1 MKPSTPDQE
10 SSAAPLSAVSV
21 SAPVV
26 QIYDTTLRDGT
37 QREGLS
43 LSAVDK
49 LRIARLLDHLG
60 VAFVELG
67 WPGSNPKDIEAFER
81 ARDVEWTTASLA
93 AFGSTRRAAC
103 SPDADPQVV
112 ALLET
117 RAPVCTIF
125 GKSSLLHVRE
135 VLRISPEENLRMIA
149 ETVAFLVANGRRVI
163 YDAEHFFD
171 GYRED
176 ASFAMETLWAA
187 ARAGA
192 ETVVLCDTNGGT
204 LPWEIEQRVGPIVS
218 TLGTRIGIHAH
229 DDSGCAVANSVA
241 AVRAGAG
248 HVQGTLNGY
257 GERCGNAN
265 LCSIVPNLEL
275 KMDRRCL
282 REGALATLTHVAW
295 QAAEIVNLAPDAHA
309 AYVGR
314 SAFAH
319 KGGVHVAAIRRHP
332 RAYEHVDPVLVG
344 NKTRVVVSELSGRGN
359 LLAKAEEFEVT
370 LEAGA
375 TTSVLRDLKAREARG
390 FAFEAAEASVALMMR
405 RESVGYGAPFEL
417 VDYKVIVGQREREEA
432 FSEATI
438 KIRVGC
444 EIVHTAAEGNGPVGA
459 LDAALRKALAG
470 AYPEIAGIRLEDYK
484 VRILDSVAGTSA
496 IVRVMID
503 TSYGEERWSTV
514 GASPNVLEASWL
526 ALADGIEYGLA
537 LARAARQPGALD
549 ALADDDVRADVRKGA
564 A

>member
-1 MKPSTPDQE
+1 MKPSIPE
-10 SSAAPLSAVSV
+10 LP
-21 SAPVV
+21 PV

-43 LSAVDK
+43 LSAADK
-49 LRIARLLDHLG
+49 IRIARLLDGLG
-60 VAFVELG
+60 VAFIELG
-67 WPGSNPKDIEAFER
+67 WPGSNPKDAEAFER
-81 ARDVEWTTASLA
+81 ARDLPWSTAVLS

-103 SPDADPQVV
+103 SPDGDPQVA
-112 ALLET
+112 ALLAT
-117 RAPVCTIF
+117 RTPVCTIF

-135 VLRISPEENLRMIA
+135 VLRISCEENLRMIF
-149 ETVAFLVANGRRVI
+149 ETVRYLVESGRRVI

-176 ASFAMETLWAA
+176 PEFALETLRAA
-187 ARAGA
+187 AGAGA
-192 ETVVLCDTNGGT
+192 ESIVLCDTNGGT
-204 LPWEIEQRVGPIVS
+204 LPWEIEQRVGAVVKA
-218 TLGTRIGIHAH
+218 LGVRVGVHAH
-229 DDSGCAVANSVA
+229 DDAGCGVANSVA
-241 AVRAGAG
+241 AVRAGAA
-248 HVQGTLNGY
+248 HVQGTINGY

-275 KMDRRCL
+275 KMGRRCI
-282 REGALATLTHVAW
+282 RDGALAELTHVAW
-295 QAAEIVNLAPDAHA
+295 QIAEIANLAPDAHA

-332 RAYEHVDPVLVG
+332 RAYEHVDPALVG
-344 NKTRVVVSELSGRGN
+344 NRTRVVVSELSGRGN
-359 LLAKAEEFEVT
+359 VLAKAEEYDVE

-375 TTSVLRDLKAREARG
+375 TSAVLRGLKEREARG
-390 FAFEAAEASVALMMR
+390 FAFEAAEASVAIMMR
-405 RESVGYGAPFEL
+405 RESAGYVPPFEL
-417 VDYKVIVGQREREEA
+417 VDYKIIVGQREGEEA

-438 KIRVGC
+438 KIRVRG
-444 EIVHTAAEGNGPVGA
+444 EIVHTAAEGVGPVGA
-459 LDAALRKALAG
+459 LDAALRKALVG
-470 AYPEIAGIRLEDYK
+470 AYPEITGIRLDDYK
-484 VRILDSVAGTSA
+484 VRILDSVAGTAA

-503 TSYGEERWSTV
+503 TSHGEECWSTV

-537 LARAARQPGALD
+537 VAAAARGTE
-549 ALADDDVRADVRKGA
+549 KGA